1 MNEENKLY
9 TEDEMITEVCDVI
22 EAMGGSVD
30 IINKEKH
37 FFKITID
44 PQLEE
49 DAYLVI
55 EEIIN
60 EYSIKSV
67 LAQKNNPFIR
77 PAQMAKEIYGK
88 DK

>member
-1 MNEENKLY
+1 MNEKDKLY

-49 DAYLVI
+49 DAYLVV
-55 EEIIN
+55 EDIIN
-60 EYSIKSV
+60 DYTSKRAQV
-67 LAQKNNPFIR
+67 LRANPFMR
-77 PAQMAKEIYGK
+77 AAQLREEIYGK
-88 DK
+88 D

>member
-1 MNEENKLY
+1 MNEKDKLY
-9 TEDEMITEVCDVI
+9 TEDEMITEVCDII

-49 DAYLVI
+49 DAYLVV
-55 EEIIN
+55 EDIIN
-60 EYSIKSV
+60 DYTSKRAKV
-67 LAQKNNPFIR
+67 LRNNPFIR
-77 PAQMAKEIYGK
+77 PAQLREEIYGK
-88 DK
+88 D